1 MSGVGHAADKA
12 GLKKYEIPATN
23 DPNPKLEIV
32 YQGNYT
38 PGLRELNQFTPV
50 TQFAF
55 LGNND
60 ILMLSKNDGK
70 VLRVLNHKL
79 LSEPLLDVNVTNQW
93 ESGLLGITISK
104 VADKVYVFLYY
115 TESTNGD
122 GTNASSTGPSYNNLY
137 RYELINYKLRNPK
150 LIHCTHTKS
159 LFSHWRRATNW
170 S

>member
-23 DPNPKLEIV
+23 DPNLKLEIV

-79 LSEPLLDVNVTNQW
+79 
-93 ESGLLGITISK
+93 IS
-104 VADKVYVFLYY
+104 
-115 TESTNGD
+115 
-122 GTNASSTGPSYNNLY
+122 
-137 RYELINYKLRNPK
+137 
-150 LIHCTHTKS
+150 
-159 LFSHWRRATNW
+159 
-170 S
+170 

>member
-23 DPNPKLEIV
+23 DPNLKLEIV

-79 LSEPLLDVNVTNQW
+79 ISEPLLVLLPTSGKVVFWVLRSQRMQTKYTYFFIIRNQKVGT
-93 ESGLLGITISK
+93 ELIHHRLILHTIS
-104 VADKVYVFLYY
+104 Y
-115 TESTNGD
+115 TDTN
-122 GTNASSTGPSYNNLY
+122 
-137 RYELINYKLRNPK
+137 
-150 LIHCTHTKS
+150 
-159 LFSHWRRATNW
+159 
-170 S
+170 